1 MNSELKNLVFDMGG
15 VLVKTDLAA
24 YTGRYVQSEA
34 DRALLERE
42 VFRSVEWIALDRGTI
57 TDTEAA
63 ASICRRLPERLHF
76 AVPELLAGWHGE
88 PLPPDE
94 MCGLVRELKE
104 KGFSLYLLSNTSAKF
119 HQFRVNIP
127 ALRWFDGVFISAD
140 CHLLKPEAEI
150 YRRFFAFFGLQPD
163 QCLFIDDSPA
173 NVEAG
178 VRAGMAGIVYQ
189 GDVGELR
196 RMLRRLG
203 L

>member
-1 MNSELKNLVFDMGG
+1 MSSELKNLVFDMSG
-15 VLVKTDLAA
+15 VLVRTDLAA
-24 YTGRYVQSEA
+24 YTSRYAQSEA

-63 ASICRRLPERLHF
+63 ASICRRLPARLHA
-76 AVPELLAGWHGE
+76 AVPKLLAGWHRE

-94 MCGLVRELKE
+94 MCALVEELKKE
-104 KGFSLYLLSNTSAKF
+104 GCALYLLSNTSARF
-119 HQFRVNIP
+119 HSFRENIP
-127 ALRWFDGVFISAD
+127 ALRWFDGTFISAD
-140 CHLLKPEAEI
+140 CHCLKPEAEI
-150 YRRFFAFFGLQPD
+150 YWRFFAAFGLQPS

-178 VRAGMAGIVYQ
+178 ERAGMAGIVYH
-189 GDVGELR
+189 GDVEELR
-196 RMLRRLG
+196 RKLRHRG